1 MCRVLLPCTMVA
13 SRALPLGV
21 YFVIVFPA
29 ARAYR
34 SYYRNRLL
42 LYTSQNRTPLYYR
55 VPGAAALHRVGA
67 AGPDH
72 AEPGI
77 TDALEVSR
85 LSALQNLN
93 CVVRARE

>member
-1 MCRVLLPCTMVA
+1 MRTMVA

-55 VPGAAALHRVGA
+55 VPGARSSTPRWAPPADA
-67 AGPDH
+67 P
-72 AEPGI
+72 EPGI

-93 CVVRARE
+93 CVVRA